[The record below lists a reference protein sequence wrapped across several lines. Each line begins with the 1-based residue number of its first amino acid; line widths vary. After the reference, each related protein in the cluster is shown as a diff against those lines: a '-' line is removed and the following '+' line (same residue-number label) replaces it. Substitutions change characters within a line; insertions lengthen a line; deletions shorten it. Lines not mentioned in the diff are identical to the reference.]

1 MTQSLRYR
9 AEIDGLRAVA
19 VVPVILFHAGIS
31 LFSGGFVGVDVF
43 FVISGFL
50 ITGILISDIEKG
62 QFSLARFYERR
73 ARRILPALFLVVLL
87 CIPFAWYLMIP
98 SQFDDF
104 GQSIVAVVIF
114 LSNMLFWGQSEYFA
128 PAAELKPLLHTWSLA
143 VEEQYYVFFPIML
156 AILWKFGKKTA
167 FWVIVFCTLV
177 SLALS
182 EFGSRT
188 NPNLNFYSA
197 PTRAW
202 ELFAGSICAF
212 IMSNRQID
220 RNNFLSLTGLALIG
234 FSIFGFD
241 GNTPFPS
248 IYTLVPVVGTALI
261 LLYGSQGTWA
271 HRLLS
276 VPLMTGIGLFSY
288 SAYLWHQPLFAFG
301 RISMVG
307 EPSEVMMLGLACVTF
322 LLAFLSWKFV
332 EQPFRSRDILK
343 DQKSVFITSA
353 VGGIVLI
360 AIGMAIYINQGFSNR
375 LTAAEK
381 IIADYANYP
390 ASKVYEMGE
399 CYISDDKTDF
409 GANCIADKKTV
420 VIGDSHAAALAVGLR
435 HGMGAGMLTA
445 SQCPA
450 VINDS
455 ALPAYPNVNCDA
467 VNQRRIALIGKH
479 QPEKIIIHANWK
491 NYPSP
496 NFYGNLSQTLRA
508 LKKASAAQVVLIGG
522 VPQFSPPVPEILLR
536 QQIVLNGEASTHTDL
551 SKIEAVD
558 REIEKIAKAEG
569 AVFVS
574 ATQAMCSANK
584 CLIVVADN
592 GRFYPVSFDY
602 GHLTAAG
609 SRRLAKA
616 MAGQLK

>member
-104 GQSIVAVVIF
+104 GQSVVAVVIF

-143 VEEQYYVFFPIML
+143 VEEQYYVFFPIVL

-167 FWVIVFCTLV
+167 FWVIVLCTLG

-188 NPNLNFYSA
+188 NPNFNFYSA

-212 IMSNRQID
+212 VMSNRQIE
-220 RNNFLSLTGLALIG
+220 RNNLLSLTGLALIV
-234 FSIFGFD
+234 FSIFGYD

-248 IYTLVPVVGTALI
+248 VYTLVPVAGTALI
-261 LLYGSQGTWA
+261 LLYGSQGTLV

-276 VPLMTGIGLFSY
+276 VPLMTGIGLVSY

-301 RISMVG
+301 RISIVG
-307 EPSEVMMLGLACVTF
+307 EPSGSMMLGLASVTF
-322 LLAFLSWKFV
+322 LLAYLSWRFV
-332 EQPFRSRDILK
+332 EQPFRTREILK
-343 DQKSVFITSA
+343 DQKSVFIASSI
-353 VGGIVLI
+353 GGFVLI
-360 AIGMAIYINQGFSNR
+360 AIGMAIYVNQGFSNR
-375 LTAAEK
+375 LTPAEK
-381 IIADYANYP
+381 TIADYANYP
-390 ASKVYEMGE
+390 ASKVYEMGK
-399 CYISDDKTDF
+399 CYISDSRTDF
-409 GANCIADKKTV
+409 GADCIADKETV

-435 HGMGAGMLTA
+435 REFGAGMLTA

-450 VINDS
+450 VINNS
-455 ALPAYPNVNCDA
+455 TLPAYPNVNCDV
-467 VNQRRIALIGKH
+467 VNKKRVELIGKH
-479 QPEKIIIHANWK
+479 KPEKIIIHANWK

-496 NFYGNLSQTLRA
+496 SFYANIRTTIRA
-508 LKKASAAQVVLIGG
+508 LKAASNAKIVFVGG

-536 QQIVLNGEASTHTDL
+536 QKIALEGEARVHTDM
-551 SKIEAVD
+551 SKIDAVD

-574 ATQAMCSANK
+574 ATKAMCDPNG
-584 CLIVVADN
+584 CLIVVADD
-592 GRFYPVSFDY
+592 GRSFPTSFDY

-616 MAGQLK
+616 VVGQIN

>member
-19 VVPVILFHAGIS
+19 VVPVILFHAGFS

-156 AILWKFGKKTA
+156 AILWRFGKKTA
-167 FWVIVFCTLV
+167 FWVIVLCTLV

-188 NPNLNFYSA
+188 NPNFNFYSA

-212 IMSNRQID
+212 VMSNRQIE
-220 RNNFLSLTGLALIG
+220 RNNVLSLTGLALIG

-248 IYTLVPVVGTALI
+248 VYTLVPVVGTALI
-261 LLYGSQGTWA
+261 LLYGSQGTWT

-276 VPLMTGIGLFSY
+276 VPLMTGIGLISY

-307 EPSEVMMLGLACVTF
+307 EPSEAMMLGLACVTF
-322 LLAFLSWKFV
+322 LLAYLSWKFV
-332 EQPFRSRDILK
+332 EQPFRSRDILT
-343 DQKSVFITSA
+343 DQKSVFIASA
-353 VGGIVLI
+353 VGGFVLI
-360 AIGMAIYINQGFSNR
+360 AIGMAIYVNQGFSNR
-375 LTAAEK
+375 LTPAEK

-399 CYISDDKTDF
+399 CYISDSQTDF
-409 GANCIADKKTV
+409 GADCIADKQAII
-420 VIGDSHAAALAVGLR
+420 IGDSHAAALAVGLR
-435 HGMGAGMLTA
+435 HTLSAGMLTA

-467 VNQRRIALIGKH
+467 VNRRRIALIGKH
-479 QPEKIIIHANWK
+479 KPEKIIIHANWK

-496 NFYGNLSQTLRA
+496 SFYGNVRQTIRA
-508 LKKASAAQVVLIGG
+508 LKSASAAQIILIGG

-536 QQIVLNGEASTHTDL
+536 QKIALKGEARAHTDL
-551 SKIEAVD
+551 SKIQAVD
-558 REIEKIAKAEG
+558 SEIEKVAKAEG

-574 ATQAMCSANK
+574 ATKAMCDASK

-592 GRFYPVSFDY
+592 GRSYPASFDY

-609 SRRLAKA
+609 SRRLAEA
-616 MAGQLK
+616 MASQLD